1 MEILQK
7 VERFSF
13 LPIVAALVLL
23 VLALYMLILNEENH
37 SKDLAINAFIILSIG
52 VVWQFINHLNKDT
65 LS

>member
-13 LPIVAALVLL
+13 LPIVAALLL
-23 VLALYMLILNEENH
+23 LISSLYMLILNEGNH
-37 SKDLAINAFIILSIG
+37 SKNLAINAFIILSVG
-52 VVWQFINHLNKDT
+52 VVWQFLNHLNKDT